1 MQTRSTTQRTHFAYL
16 HADIVR
22 YMLSQSSIG
31 SVVPFGL
38 TSKVHHTIAR
48 DEVLGRHR
56 AALHALCEARSEEL
70 HAWTAHQRLC
80 KERDEL
86 GSKVDQEWRDQ
97 VSQGLGLFEE
107 WAPAEEVGER
117 LQELYNQCASLKE
130 KEVGLQQICCNA
142 SAAVTQINNEVK
154 AALEEK

>member
-56 AALHALCEARSEEL
+56 AALQAHWKAQVQWMR
-70 HAWTAHQRLC
+70 AWAAHRRLC
-80 KERDEL
+80 IERDEL
-86 GSKVDQEWRDQ
+86 QSKVNQEWQDQ
-97 VSQGLGLFEE
+97 VFQGLGVGEE
-107 WAPAEEVGER
+107 WDPAEEVGER